1 MSSSRITITNGGLP
15 LTVNLQYT
23 IRFMF
28 ETVDSFAL
36 SDYFEIEF
44 PSGSNFTFNPN
55 VLSGGIT
62 LIRTNAT
69 YSSNILRCFM
79 NPLLSVRN
87 YSAPFTMFISAGSYT
102 APPSIEPTGNFKISI
117 MRNGFPLQ
125 VGFQS
130 LTPISTTMSGSL
142 AGRVSETVNR
152 MTSFTFS
159 ITINDALSSNG
170 KIRFRLPA

>member
-1 MSSSRITITNGGLP
+1 MSPSKITITNGGLL

-44 PSGSNFTFNPN
+44 PSGSNFTFNPG

-69 YSSNILRCFM
+69 YSGNILRCYM
-79 NPLLSVRN
+79 NPNLSVKN
-87 YSAPFTMFISAGSYT
+87 YTSPFTMFISAGTYT

-117 MRNGFPLQ
+117 MRNGFPFQ
-125 VGFQS
+125 VGYQS
-130 LTPISTTMSGSL
+130 LTPIATTMSGTL
-142 AGRVSETVNR
+142 TGRGSDVVNR
-152 MTSFTFS
+152 LTSFTFS
-159 ITINDALSSNG
+159 ITINDGLSTGG
-170 KIRFRLPA
+170 KIRIKLPV